1 MTFRRRRL
9 GGQPSTPQS
18 VSPSGSESP
27 DYEWVDNQDV
37 FDDLVTQALSVER
50 IAVDT
55 EFHRERTYW
64 PRVALL
70 QIAVENNIFLV
81 DPLEVDLKPLEAVLD
96 SDVLWVMHA
105 SSQDLEVLERACGV
119 IPRRLFDTQIAAGF
133 AGMSTPSLSSLVERY
148 VGHRLPKGDRL
159 TDWFERPLRPT
170 QRDYAASDV
179 LYLFELHD
187 CLTADL
193 EQRGRLNWATTESDP
208 SSWYTKPTLPVELA
222 WTRIKEARHLRGSAR
237 CVASVLAE
245 WRERTA
251 QNKDLPTRFIL
262 SDLALVGVAQRAPK
276 SSQELK
282 GVRGLDGRYM
292 KDRAA
297 DEILSLVA
305 EGLRRPSE
313 DVPTLDTEEGPK
325 LDKELRAAVTLVS
338 AWVSQVAKDEALDPA
353 LLATRADI
361 TDLLRGSKNSRLSTG
376 WRADL
381 VGSRIQDL
389 VTGRAAVAFDPR
401 GGLVLEPR
409 VRQEN

>member
-1 MTFRRRRL
+1 MTLRRRRL
-9 GGQPSTPQS
+9 DGQLSSPQS
-18 VSPSGSESP
+18 VSTPGSEAIG
-27 DYEWVDNQDV
+27 YEWIDNQDA
-37 FDDLVTQALSVER
+37 FNDLVSLALPAKR

-70 QIAVENNIFLV
+70 QIAIEENIFLV
-81 DPLEVDLKPLEAVLD
+81 DPLEVDLEPLSAVLD
-96 SDVLWVMHA
+96 SDVIWVMHA

-119 IPRRLFDTQIAAGF
+119 IPRYLFDTQIAAGF
-133 AGMSTPSLSSLVERY
+133 VGMSTPSLASLVERY

-179 LYLFELHD
+179 RYLFDLHD
-187 CLTADL
+187 RLIADL
-193 EQRGRLNWATTESDP
+193 EQRGRLTWATNESDP
-208 SSWYTKPTLPVELA
+208 RNWYTKPTLPVELA
-222 WTRIKEARHLRGSAR
+222 WTRIKEARHLRGQAR

-276 SSQELK
+276 NSQDLK

-297 DEILSLVA
+297 EEILSVVA
-305 EGLRRPSE
+305 DGLIRASE
-313 DVPTLDTEEGPK
+313 DVPTLGIEEGPK
-325 LDKELRAAVTLVS
+325 LDKELRAAVSLVS

-361 TDLLRGSKNSRLSTG
+361 IDLLRGSEKARLSEG

-409 VRQEN
+409 FQREN

>member
-1 MTFRRRRL
+1 MTLRRRRL

-18 VSPSGSESP
+18 VSTAGSEAM
-27 DYEWVDNQDV
+27 DYEWVDSQDV
-37 FDDLVTQALSVER
+37 FNDLVTHALSAER
-50 IAVDT
+50 IGVDT

-70 QIAVENNIFLV
+70 QIAVENNVFLV
-81 DPLEVDLKPLEAVLD
+81 DPLEVDLEPLAAVLD

-119 IPRRLFDTQIAAGF
+119 IPRHLFDTQIAAGF

-170 QRDYAASDV
+170 QREYAASDV

-187 CLTADL
+187 RLTADL
-193 EQRGRLNWATTESDP
+193 EQRGRLNWAIAESDP
-208 SSWYTKPTLPVELA
+208 SSWYTKPTLAVEFA
-222 WTRIKEARHLRGSAR
+222 WTRIKEARHLRGQAR

-276 SSQELK
+276 NSQDLK
-282 GVRGLDGRYM
+282 GVRGLDGRYL
-292 KDRAA
+292 KDRSA
-297 DEILSLVA
+297 DEILSVVA
-305 EGLRRPSE
+305 DGLRRPSE
-313 DVPTLDTEEGPK
+313 DVPTLDAEEGPK

-361 TDLLRGSKNSRLSTG
+361 TDLLRGSKNARLSTG

-409 VRQEN
+409 VR

>member
-1 MTFRRRRL
+1 VTLRRRRL
-9 GGQPSTPQS
+9 GGQPSTPES
-18 VSPSGSESP
+18 VSTAGSEAV

-37 FDDLVTQALSVER
+37 FNDLVTHALSAER
-50 IAVDT
+50 IGVDT

-70 QIAVENNIFLV
+70 QIAVENNVFLV
-81 DPLEVDLKPLEAVLD
+81 DPLEVDLEPLAAVLD

-119 IPRRLFDTQIAAGF
+119 IPRHLFDTQIAAGF

-170 QRDYAASDV
+170 QREYAASDV

-187 CLTADL
+187 RLTADL
-193 EQRGRLNWATTESDP
+193 EQRGRLNWAITESDA

-222 WTRIKEARHLRGSAR
+222 WTRIKEARHLRGQAR

-276 SSQELK
+276 NSQDLK
-282 GVRGLDGRYM
+282 GVRGLDGRYL
-292 KDRAA
+292 KDRSA
-297 DEILSLVA
+297 DEILSVVA
-305 EGLRRPSE
+305 DGLRRPSE
-313 DVPTLDTEEGPK
+313 DVPTLDAEEGPK
-325 LDKELRAAVTLVS
+325 LDKDLRAAVTLVS

-361 TDLLRGSKNSRLSTG
+361 TDLLRGSKNARLSTG

-409 VRQEN
+409 VR